1 MFCSLGALAT
11 KEEEEDSCD
20 KPTTSRANKK
30 ISALKNICELKR
42 PEVYNHFPTYDH
54 KFFYHSYKKIEK
66 KNQFLLQFVK
76 RN

>member
-11 KEEEEDSCD
+11 KEEEDEESCD

-42 PEVYNHFPTYDH
+42 PEVYNHFLLTYDH
-54 KFFYHSYKKIEK
+54 NFVTIHIKKLKRKINFHS
-66 KNQFLLQFVK
+66 NL
-76 RN
+76 